1 MDKEIDKSILRRERR
16 RKLIIS
22 GTVGVAVVGLAIWGM
37 SGMAPTINSRD
48 ITLGT
53 ADEGP
58 LDISIAASGRI
69 VPAYEEIINSP
80 VETRVLK
87 VYAQPGDS
95 VKAGTPLLQLDL
107 EQEETSLGKLQD
119 ARTRQQQELRQLELT
134 NKTNISDLEMQIKVS
149 EMNVNR
155 LRIEVSNERR
165 LDSIGSGTGDRVC
178 QAETAYH
185 AGVLEL
191 EQLRTR
197 LRNERLRTAAA
208 ERGQQLNVTS
218 ADRDIEMM
226 AKTLQRGSIPSP
238 LDGVLTFILSKVG
251 LPKSN
256 LLTYKQYFQPLY
268 IAMNIWQELGWDSI
282 IYFAALA
289 GVDGSLY
296 EAAYVDGAGRWRQ
309 MWHVTL
315 PSILPTIVILL
326 VMRVGNLLSLGWDR
340 IFLMYNDMVME
351 TADVISTYVYRTGM
365 VQMQY
370 SFAAAVGLMNSLVNV
385 VLLIGANAMSRKL
398 TNSSLW

>member
-1 MDKEIDKSILRRERR
+1 MQSLQVKYEKESFRARLVRNIKQHPWLYLMILPA
-16 RKLIIS
+16 LAYFIIFHYLPMYGVIIS
-22 GTVGVAVVGLAIWGM
+22 FQDYHPVKGISNSPWVGLKHFKM
-37 SGMAPTINSRD
+37 FLN
-48 ITLGT
+48 
-53 ADEGP
+53 GP
-58 LDISIAASGRI
+58 FFGR
-69 VPAYEEIINSP
+69 
-80 VETRVLK
+80 L
-87 VYAQPGDS
+87 
-95 VKAGTPLLQLDL
+95 
-107 EQEETSLGKLQD
+107 
-119 ARTRQQQELRQLELT
+119 
-134 NKTNISDLEMQIKVS
+134 
-149 EMNVNR
+149 
-155 LRIEVSNERR
+155 
-165 LDSIGSGTGDRVC
+165 
-178 QAETAYH
+178 
-185 AGVLEL
+185 
-191 EQLRTR
+191 
-197 LRNERLRTAAA
+197 LRNTLSINLGLLLFGFPLPIVFALM
-208 ERGQQLNVTS
+208 LNEARSGKFKKVVQTVTYMPHFVS
-218 ADRDIEMM
+218 SVVVCGLMVIFCR
-226 AKTLQRGSIPSP
+226 S
-238 LDGVLTFILSKVG
+238 DGVLTFILSKFG
-251 LPKSN
+251 LPQSN

-340 IFLMYNDMVME
+340 IFLLYNDMVME

>member
-1 MDKEIDKSILRRERR
+1 MQGLQVKYEKESFFTRLGRNIKQHPWLYLMILPA
-16 RKLIIS
+16 LAYFIIFHYLPMY
-22 GTVGVAVVGLAIWGM
+22 GVVIAFQDYHPIRGIANSSWVGLKHFKAFL
-37 SGMAPTINSRD
+37 T
-48 ITLGT
+48 
-53 ADEGP
+53 GP
-58 LDISIAASGRI
+58 FFGR
-69 VPAYEEIINSP
+69 
-80 VETRVLK
+80 L
-87 VYAQPGDS
+87 
-95 VKAGTPLLQLDL
+95 
-107 EQEETSLGKLQD
+107 
-119 ARTRQQQELRQLELT
+119 
-134 NKTNISDLEMQIKVS
+134 
-149 EMNVNR
+149 
-155 LRIEVSNERR
+155 
-165 LDSIGSGTGDRVC
+165 
-178 QAETAYH
+178 
-185 AGVLEL
+185 
-191 EQLRTR
+191 
-197 LRNERLRTAAA
+197 LRNTLSINIGLLLFGFPLPIVFALM
-208 ERGQQLNVTS
+208 LNEVRSSKLKKVVQTVTYMPHFVS
-218 ADRDIEMM
+218 SVVVCGLMVIFCR
-226 AKTLQRGSIPSP
+226 S
-238 LDGVLTFILSKVG
+238 DGVLTFILSKVG

-309 MWHVTL
+309 MWHATL

>member
-1 MDKEIDKSILRRERR
+1 MQGLQVKYEKESFFTRLGRNIKQHPWLYLMILPA
-16 RKLIIS
+16 LAYFIIFHYLPMY
-22 GTVGVAVVGLAIWGM
+22 GVVIAFQDYHPIRGIANSSWVGLKHFKAFL
-37 SGMAPTINSRD
+37 T
-48 ITLGT
+48 
-53 ADEGP
+53 GP
-58 LDISIAASGRI
+58 FFGR
-69 VPAYEEIINSP
+69 
-80 VETRVLK
+80 L
-87 VYAQPGDS
+87 
-95 VKAGTPLLQLDL
+95 
-107 EQEETSLGKLQD
+107 
-119 ARTRQQQELRQLELT
+119 
-134 NKTNISDLEMQIKVS
+134 
-149 EMNVNR
+149 
-155 LRIEVSNERR
+155 
-165 LDSIGSGTGDRVC
+165 
-178 QAETAYH
+178 
-185 AGVLEL
+185 
-191 EQLRTR
+191 
-197 LRNERLRTAAA
+197 LRNTLSINIGLLLFGFPLPIVFALM
-208 ERGQQLNVTS
+208 LNEVRSSKLKKVVQTVTYMPHFVS
-218 ADRDIEMM
+218 SVVVCGLMVIFCR
-226 AKTLQRGSIPSP
+226 S
-238 LDGVLTFILSKVG
+238 DGVLTFILSKVG